1 MPPKLK
7 GGFKLD
13 VPMVDQ
19 KAKYYRKK
27 VKPFC
32 GVDTAKSWRQL
43 LGTLSVYSGLWLT
56 SYSCLAWSPWLSLLP
71 SVVAGLFLVRLFMIQ
86 HDCGH
91 GSFFKNKL
99 LEESV
104 GFGLGILTL
113 TPYHYWKRTHAMHH
127 SHSGNLDSN
136 AEGEITTLTVEQYQS
151 KGFWGRLGYR
161 FYRNPLFLM
170 TVGAIFQFAFKHR
183 VPWDAPSRW
192 KKEWRSVFATN
203 ATLLLLV
210 GSTVAVIGWEAF
222 LWVQLPITFVAS
234 VSGIFL
240 FYVQHQYE
248 DAYFRPRPDWDYFD
262 AAIQGSSHLVLP
274 KPLAWL
280 TANIGLHHIH
290 HLNHKIPNYKLAACF
305 EANPDMVS
313 GKVLTL
319 KDTWPLLKLSL
330 WDEDHQKMIAFAD
343 LKA

>member
-1 MPPKLK
+1 M
-7 GGFKLD
+7 
-13 VPMVDQ
+13 MDQ
-19 KAKYYRKK
+19 QAQDYRKK

-43 LGTLSVYSGLWLT
+43 LGTLTVYSGLWLA
-56 SYSCLAWSPWLSLLP
+56 SYSCLSFSPWLSLLP
-71 SVVAGLFLVRLFMIQ
+71 SVLGGLFLVRLFMIQ

-91 GSFFKNKL
+91 GSFFKHHL
-99 LEESV
+99 LQESV
-104 GFGLGILTL
+104 GFCLGVLTL

-136 AEGEITTLTVEQYQS
+136 AEGEITTLTVEQYRS
-151 KGFWGRLGYR
+151 KGLWGRFGYR
-161 FYRNPLFLM
+161 VYRNPLFLM
-170 TVGAIFQFAFKHR
+170 TVGAIFQFALKHR
-183 VPWDAPSRW
+183 VPWDAPLRW
-192 KKEWRSVFATN
+192 KKEWRSVAATN
-203 ATLLLLV
+203 LALV
-210 GSTVAVIGWEAF
+210 ALVSVAVALIGWESF
-222 LWVQLPITFVAS
+222 LWVQLPVTFVAS

-248 DAYFRPRPDWDYFD
+248 DAYFRARPEWSYYD

-274 KPLAWL
+274 KVLAWL

-290 HLNHKIPNYKLAACF
+290 HLSHKIPNYKLAACF

-313 GKVLTL
+313 GKVLKL

-330 WDEDHQKMIAFAD
+330 WDEAHQKMVAFAD